1 MIRDSC
7 LDIQKWQGKFPD
19 AGIIR
24 SLAAFGLLM
33 MLSVSLSA
41 QVNGADNGQD
51 TTRSTTIVI
60 LDEPADRVRLYTRD
74 TVQYQQLVGNVRMR
88 HDSTFF
94 RTDSAILDNRNQIE
108 AYGNVVIQELD
119 STHIFADTLWYNGN
133 DRLAQL
139 RGNVVLEK
147 DSQRLFSPYLLYNL
161 ETRVARYTDKSYMM
175 DGNMQLSSIA
185 GVFYVSEDY
194 IVFRDSV
201 LVISDSFNLKADSMA
216 FFTEDRRVKFL
227 GPTVVYNDTSRL
239 YAENGFYLVEEKE
252 ALFYKEAQFQSGNT
266 VGYADSIYF
275 FGNEGKYIMKGD
287 AYLHRDGQI
296 ATARE
301 IIYEEQE
308 GLMYLYQDAV
318 VTGEDINATGDSLVY
333 NTQTNSVR
341 ARGRSRVERQDFT
354 LISDFMDYNDDS
366 EEGVATGNV
375 IWEDSTGMRR
385 IRTDSLIYSGGGQSA
400 KAISRVQRPLL
411 EWANEEGDTL
421 KLVSDTLLTY
431 QSVTTYRDSIDQ
443 TISDTTQDFTA
454 YFDVALIRNDFQGR
468 ADSLAYKEADSL
480 IVLYGNPI
488 LWMDTTQLSGDTIYV
503 SIRDGS
509 ISEVLIRGNGFIIT
523 SPDSIFFNQIKGRTI
538 TAYFKDGDLYQ
549 TDVEGNAESIYFPLD
564 EEGAYI
570 AMNKI
575 ICSRIEMTFENNQV
589 TGVAFLENPTG
600 DLFSMTKVTA
610 ENSILKGYENLSHLR
625 PISVERE
632 REIKNT
638 MVGNIERS
646 LEQ

>member
-1 MIRDSC
+1 MVSDC
-7 LDIQKWQGKFPD
+7 YWNDLNWGLKYPD
-19 AGIIR
+19 AGVAR
-24 SLAAFGLLM
+24 FLAIVLIFLFEG
-33 MLSVSLSA
+33 
-41 QVNGADNGQD
+41 GALWGQKPIGVTEQD
-51 TTRSTTIVI
+51 TTRKATIVI

-94 RTDSAILDNRNQIE
+94 RTDSAIIDNRNQVE

-133 DRLAQL
+133 DRLAEL

-147 DSQRLFSPYLLYNL
+147 DSQRLFSPYLWYNL
-161 ETRVARYTDKSYMM
+161 DTRVARYTHKSYMM

-185 GVFYVSEDY
+185 GVFYVNEDY

-201 LVISDSFNLKADSMA
+201 LVLSDSFNLKADSMA
-216 FFTEDRRVKFL
+216 FFTEERRVNFI

-239 YAENGFYLVEEKE
+239 YAEDGYYLVEEKE
-252 ALFYKEAQFQSGNT
+252 ALFYTEAQFQSGT
-266 VGYADSIYF
+266 TIGYADSIYF
-275 FGNEGKYIMKGD
+275 YGNEGKYIMKGD
-287 AYLHRDGQI
+287 AFLNREGQI

-301 IIYEEQE
+301 IIYEEKE
-308 GLMYLYQDAV
+308 GLMYLYKDAV
-318 VTGEDINATGDSLVY
+318 VTGEDVNATGDSLVY

-341 ARGRSRVERQDFT
+341 ARGRSRVERPDFT
-354 LISDFMDYNDDS
+354 LISDFMDYNDDN
-366 EEGVATGNV
+366 EEGVARGNV

-385 IRTDSLIYSGGGQSA
+385 IRTDSLSYRGGGQSA
-400 KAISRVQRPLL
+400 KAISKFQRPLL
-411 EWANEEGDTL
+411 EWTNEEGDTL
-421 KLVSDTLLTY
+421 YMISDTLLTY
-431 QSVTTYRDSIDQ
+431 QTVTSWSDTTNQIV
-443 TISDTTQDFTA
+443 SDTTQDFTA
-454 YFDVALIRNDFQGR
+454 YYNVALIRNDFQGR

-538 TAYFKDGDLYQ
+538 TAYFKNGDLYQ

-564 EEGAYI
+564 DEGGYI

-575 ICSRIEMTFENNQV
+575 ICSRIEMTFEDNQV

-610 ENSILKGYENLSHLR
+610 ENSILKGYQNLSNLR
-625 PISVERE
+625 PIRVDKERE
-632 REIKNT
+632 LKN
-638 MVGNIERS
+638 VVAGS
-646 LEQ
+646 SQPALEQ